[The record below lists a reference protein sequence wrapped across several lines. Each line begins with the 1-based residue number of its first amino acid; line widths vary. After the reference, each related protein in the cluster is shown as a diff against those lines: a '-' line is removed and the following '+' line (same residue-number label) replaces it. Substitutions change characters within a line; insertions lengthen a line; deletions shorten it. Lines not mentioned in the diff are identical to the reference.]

1 MVQTP
6 LREMQSSTATVAR
19 NEAQIQSVASRALW
33 WRAVRAVFVKD
44 WRGEW
49 RTRAALNS
57 IALFAIA
64 VPISLSFSVAAQKLK
79 PDVQAGLLW
88 TTLLLAALIGLSR
101 VWIKEEESGTHWL
114 LRLHAPASAVLWG
127 KTLWNFS
134 LLLLTQIGAVP
145 VTIVLLD
152 IHVAQPGLLIGV
164 LLLSDIGLAAVSS
177 LLGAMTMGAQSR
189 GALFCAIAIPI
200 LLPLLVIA
208 TNATG
213 VAFGNGGDAQST
225 LQALV
230 AYDVAM
236 LAAAWMLF
244 DFVWN

>member
-1 MVQTP
+1 MQTP
-6 LREMQSSTATVAR
+6 LREMQSLSNANTEPFSA
-19 NEAQIQSVASRALW
+19 RALW
-33 WRAVRAVFVKD
+33 WRSVKAVFVKD

-64 VPISLSFSVAAQKLK
+64 VPIALSFSVAAQKLT
-79 PDVQAGLLW
+79 PSVQAGLLW

-127 KTLWNFS
+127 KTLWNLS
-134 LLLLTQIGAVP
+134 LLLLTQLGAVP
-145 VTIVLLD
+145 VTIILLD
-152 IHVAQPGLLIGV
+152 IHVAQP
-164 LLLSDIGLAAVSS
+164 LLLSGVLALADIGLAAVSS

-189 GALFCAIAIPI
+189 GALFCAIAVPI

-208 TNATG
+208 ANATG
-213 VAFGNGGDAQST
+213 VAFGDGGDASSSV
-225 LQALV
+225 QALV